1 MVCIAV
7 MTDID
12 CVEHHVGLD
21 TPIQVVRAPRED
33 LTSVAVGP
41 FEAAVPST
49 WPSCD
54 WARQLN
60 NFLELDVRMRIPCEI
75 PL

>member
-1 MVCIAV
+1 
-7 MTDID
+7 MTNID
-12 CVEHHVGLD
+12 GIEHPVGLD

-54 WARQLN
+54 WAGQLD
-60 NFLELDVRMRIPCEI
+60 NFLELEVRMRIPCKI
-75 PL
+75 KM